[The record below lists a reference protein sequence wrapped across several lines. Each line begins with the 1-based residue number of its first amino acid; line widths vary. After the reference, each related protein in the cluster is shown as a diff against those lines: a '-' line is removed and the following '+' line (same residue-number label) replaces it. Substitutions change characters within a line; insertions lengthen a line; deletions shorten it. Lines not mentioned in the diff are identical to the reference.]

1 MIMITDHARTTA
13 RLFIFVLSTRHHPSI
28 DLSIWALQ
36 VRTCAR
42 TPSAPGQSLPPSEGK
57 ILTTHQRIVTSGS
70 KLSESD
76 IVAMASTPSSAYR
89 PPLGPANPANTL
101 VYFDMKLGRYGEGTK
116 LGRIV
121 MELKSDICPKTAENF
136 IELSQTSYPNSRFHR
151 IIPSFM
157 CQGGDFTNDNG
168 TGGVSIYGARFPD
181 ENFTLPHAGPGVLS
195 MANAGPNT
203 NGSQFFICVAAT
215 PFLDG
220 KHTVFGQVVEG
231 YEVVKAMEA
240 CGSRSGETA
249 YDVMIASSG
258 VLKAGNASA
267 PTQACLGDNTR
278 PSALPAPPSR
288 RAPTTR
294 AVRPTVAKRTTANPV
309 QRVHATRFG
318 TTVSPRMSFV

>member
-1 MIMITDHARTTA
+1 MGAA
-13 RLFIFVLSTRHHPSI
+13 
-28 DLSIWALQ
+28 
-36 VRTCAR
+36 
-42 TPSAPGQSLPPSEGK
+42 
-57 ILTTHQRIVTSGS
+57 GS
-70 KLSESD
+70 KLSREE
-76 IVAMASTPSSAYR
+76 ICAIASSPSSAYR
-89 PPLGPANPANTL
+89 PPLGEPNANNTL
-101 VYFDMKLGRYGEGTK
+101 VYFDMKLGRYGDGTK

-121 MELKSDICPKTAENF
+121 MELKEDVCPKTAKNF
-136 IELSQTSYPNSRFHR
+136 VELSKTEYAGSRFHR

-181 ENFTLPHAGPGVLS
+181 ENFSLPHAGPGVLS

-249 YDVMIASSG
+249 YDVMIADSG
-258 VLKAGNASA
+258 VLKAGSG
-267 PTQACLGDNTR
+267 PDGVSSSGTQACVEYSTGAGR
-278 PSALPAPPSR
+278 PAVSPVSSVRAQRSVAPAR
-288 RAPTTR
+288 RATVNTVTR
-294 AVRPTVAKRTTANPV
+294 QHK
-309 QRVHATRFG
+309 TRFIAKPI
-318 TTVSPRMSFV
+318 SARMSYM

>member
-1 MIMITDHARTTA
+1 MQEPPLAFLFSFSRLVTTHRSICQYGRFRYVRAHAR
-13 RLFIFVLSTRHHPSI
+13 
-28 DLSIWALQ
+28 Q
-36 VRTCAR
+36 VRRAN
-42 TPSAPGQSLPPSEGK
+42 PSRLLRDIQ

-267 PTQACLGDNTR
+267 PTQACLGDNMR

-294 AVRPTVAKRTTANPV
+294 AVRPTVAKHTTANPV